1 MEEGELARSRSRSST
16 SSGSRSRSRSGSPSV
31 SRSRSRSRSSS
42 RSRSRGRTRNRRVD
56 SASDSTEAVVEEARL
71 LLDAGVIKFCEEH
84 KADLAVSSCV
94 TCRLVSR
101 TVRGPVLPELI
112 RLVKAQSAAAAEIPD
127 AVNRFASR
135 IDEKPATLTLSESD
149 MALAESL
156 FGRGKMSPPTMFDE
170 LTREFLFLPQNQN
183 ETLTKSVQLEK
194 MLLKFKKDKVHSN
207 VFQYVEQMAKV
218 AKHLRISERPIVL
231 AMGELARLMNAV
243 KMNGKNLGF
252 LYPAQGPVVQLMG
265 PRKFRDQLAYTNLP
279 ILPLP
284 LPSLDSLV
292 KDTSV
297 SPQDKEQ
304 IAANLL
310 AAEQVL
316 KEHARDLSNK
326 LGLFMD
332 TVAGGVNRLDSFLG
346 FHMDLFGHCDGEV
359 TDLMRDKAATL
370 FSPPYRSAVKGRSG
384 DGGKAG
390 DGLLGGETAVRSRLT
405 DATKEDELLAKT
417 VHKGFKGARKNYRG
431 NQKSK
436 GAFLFV
442 SCFFTFIFLFQERG
456 SPDQGLGGDP
466 GPDLGPGLD
475 LLGAAG
481 TLGLPLAL
489 ASRMGGTRIKT
500 TRRSR
505 TRTRTRLRRRRILPS
520 LPILQVRTLFLLLPL
535 LLLKLGIHLF
545 SLRLLC
551 SY

>member
-1 MEEGELARSRSRSST
+1 
-16 SSGSRSRSRSGSPSV
+16 V
-31 SRSRSRSRSSS
+31 
-42 RSRSRGRTRNRRVD
+42 
-56 SASDSTEAVVEEARL
+56 
-71 LLDAGVIKFCEEH
+71 KF
-84 KADLAVSSCV
+84 
-94 TCRLVSR
+94 
-101 TVRGPVLPELI
+101 
-112 RLVKAQSAAAAEIPD
+112 
-127 AVNRFASR
+127 
-135 IDEKPATLTLSESD
+135 
-149 MALAESL
+149 
-156 FGRGKMSPPTMFDE
+156 
-170 LTREFLFLPQNQN
+170 
-183 ETLTKSVQLEK
+183 
-194 MLLKFKKDKVHSN
+194 
-207 VFQYVEQMAKV
+207 
-218 AKHLRISERPIVL
+218 
-231 AMGELARLMNAV
+231 
-243 KMNGKNLGF
+243 NGKNLGF

-370 FSPPYRSAVKGRSG
+370 FSPPYRSAVKGRAG

-436 GAFLFV
+436 GK
-442 SCFFTFIFLFQERG
+442 RK
-456 SPDQGLGGDP
+456 
-466 GPDLGPGLD
+466 
-475 LLGAAG
+475 
-481 TLGLPLAL
+481 
-489 ASRMGGTRIKT
+489 SRSRSR
-500 TRRSR
+500 RRSR
-505 TRTRTRLRRRRILPS
+505 TRSRSRSRSSRRSRHSGAASGSGKQNGRNKNKNNKKKQNKDKDETEKEKDS
-520 LPILQVRTLFLLLPL
+520 AKSSNTSR
-535 LLLKLGIHLF
+535 
-545 SLRLLC
+545 
-551 SY
+551 